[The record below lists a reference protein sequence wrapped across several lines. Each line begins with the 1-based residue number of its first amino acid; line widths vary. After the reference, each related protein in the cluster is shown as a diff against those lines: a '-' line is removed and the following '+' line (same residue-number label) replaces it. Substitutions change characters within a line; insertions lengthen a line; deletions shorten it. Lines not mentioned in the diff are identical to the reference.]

1 MWRCEYGKE
10 PFDMR
15 LFVLL
20 CRRRLWMVL
29 AGILAGAALA
39 GGVYYMKK
47 VTFGGVIPYTMD
59 SKYYLEYA
67 VDPGDQQP
75 YSYFASYTWNDL
87 LKSEAMVEEMLG
99 ELSVSMT
106 AEELKAGFEPE
117 LMSDLRICYIHT
129 THRDAEKVREIDRV
143 VGLAMSALGE
153 RQKELLEVSLLDRG
167 EPRLAAPDL
176 RTFRACVLGA
186 VLGGFFSLFGLGLQM
201 MLDEKVYVPGTLAR
215 RCGLPVAGY
224 VAREGKPSKE
234 LGIQLGY
241 LLGDKKKVGVTAVGG
256 ESDPEGMAGLFGKL
270 EGTGEGRT
278 YTPVPGL
285 SQAPEA
291 GERLRG
297 LEAVV
302 LLVQAGRDR
311 GKAVEEMLRQL
322 TQLGVEV
329 DAMVLTGA
337 DDRLIRHYLWGKR
350 T

>member
-1 MWRCEYGKE
+1 
-10 PFDMR
+10 
-15 LFVLL
+15 
-20 CRRRLWMVL
+20 
-29 AGILAGAALA
+29 
-39 GGVYYMKK
+39 
-47 VTFGGVIPYTMD
+47 
-59 SKYYLEYA
+59 
-67 VDPGDQQP
+67 
-75 YSYFASYTWNDL
+75 
-87 LKSEAMVEEMLG
+87 
-99 ELSVSMT
+99 
-106 AEELKAGFEPE
+106 
-117 LMSDLRICYIHT
+117 
-129 THRDAEKVREIDRV
+129 
-143 VGLAMSALGE
+143 
-153 RQKELLEVSLLDRG
+153 
-167 EPRLAAPDL
+167 
-176 RTFRACVLGA
+176 
-186 VLGGFFSLFGLGLQM
+186 M

-215 RCGLPVAGY
+215 RWGLPVAGY
-224 VAREGKPSKE
+224 VAWEGKPSKE

-278 YTPVPGL
+278 YTPVPSL
-285 SQAPEA
+285 SQDQVA

-322 TQLGVEV
+322 RQLGVEV